1 MEKHTARARR
11 GRKTTHMIRQSGRPR
26 LVVYKSASHIYAQVI
41 KQSENGDVVLAAA
54 STIDKEIKSKLKG
67 DKKDKAASVGKL
79 LAERAKKAKV
89 DLVAFDRRGY
99 KYHGRVKALA
109 EAAREGGL
117 DF

>member
-1 MEKHTARARR
+1 MEKHIARARR
-11 GRKTTHMIRQSGRPR
+11 GRKTTHMIRKSGRPR
-26 LVVYKSASHIYAQVI
+26 LVVYKSASHIYAQI
-41 KQSENGDVVLAAA
+41 IEKRENGDFVLASA
-54 STIDKEIKSKLKG
+54 STIDKEVKTKLKG
-67 DKKDKAASVGKL
+67 NKTEKATAVGNL

-89 DLVAFDRRGY
+89 GVIAFDRRGY